1 MDLVAG
7 DAPDI
12 LLVIGTDDLAAF
24 DDRRRFPAHL
34 ALGSG
39 LDPTWLDLFAEAA
52 RTVTGADGPAD
63 FIDARLELEAPGDGD
78 DRSIERVDPSWISAV
93 AMIPDGD
100 LDGDRRA
107 LDRAGRGRARGT
119 AARGEALD
127 PRPRRA
133 HRRSSAARP
142 TAPPT
147 SCSPGRFGDRRD
159 AGPRRVVRRQRRAL
173 ERLDGPPRRAAGTT
187 ISRGSRPAASGSGHT
202 RSS

>member
-12 LLVIGTDDLAAF
+12 LLVIGSDDLAAF
-24 DDRRRFPAHL
+24 DDRRRFRAHL

-52 RTVTGADGPAD
+52 RAVTGADGPSD

-100 LDGDRRA
+100 LDGIAGRWIELVEDELGALPREEKPWIRDLAGRIVVFCRA
-107 LDRAGRGRARGT
+107 ADRAPDVLFAWSLR
-119 AARGEALD
+119 
-127 PRPRRA
+127 
-133 HRRSSAARP
+133 
-142 TAPPT
+142 
-147 SCSPGRFGDRRD
+147 
-159 AGPRRVVRRQRRAL
+159 
-173 ERLDGPPRRAAGTT
+173 
-187 ISRGSRPAASGSGHT
+187 
-202 RSS
+202 